1 MHHAKKVLLAA
12 LLAISATAANAIE
25 LNGQVGDEY
34 QHIDGNAALLGIDF
48 SADWTHNDHK
58 GEVGGLG
65 LGIKLPVPVVDA
77 ALGVKAVYLSPKHD
91 DTEYAGAVGGRLTIP
106 LGEHFAVYGSAYYAP
121 ESFASGD
128 IKSFTDTAIGV
139 RWNVIKP
146 LSIDVGYR
154 YTAIDRDHGD
164 KISIADGIYGG
175 LGVRF

>member
-1 MHHAKKVLLAA
+1 MKKTLLAA
-12 LLAISATAANAIE
+12 LLVLSATAAQAIE
-25 LNGQVGDEY
+25 VTASAGDEY
-34 QHIDGNAALLGIDF
+34 QHIDGNASLLGIDF

-58 GEVGGLG
+58 GEVGGVG

-77 ALGVKAVYLSPKHD
+77 ALGVKAVYLSPND
-91 DTEYAGAVGGRLTIP
+91 MDSEYAGALGGRLTVP

-121 ESFASGD
+121 DGFASGD
-128 IKSFTDTAIGV
+128 VKTFTDAAIGV

-154 YTAIDRDHGD
+154 YTAIDRDNGGE
-164 KISIADGIYGG
+164 IRIADGIYGG